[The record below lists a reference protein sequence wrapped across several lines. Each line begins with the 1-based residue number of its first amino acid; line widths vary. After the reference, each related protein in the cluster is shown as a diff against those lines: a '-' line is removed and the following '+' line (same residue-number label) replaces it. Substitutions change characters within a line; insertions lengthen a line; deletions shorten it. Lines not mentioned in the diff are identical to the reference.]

1 MLNRK
6 EKIIMQYLFNT
17 CKSLEDGKCLL
28 SAKDIATKVYSKA
41 DLTEFEIDEMI
52 KNLVLENYIEVLYSD
67 KKGQTVYLI
76 TLTEKG
82 HAFDREKRNTKIKT
96 SVLIVR
102 TVLLAILSFVVGL
115 ILKAIF
121 T

>member
-6 EKIIMQYLFNT
+6 EKIIMQYLFDT
-17 CKSLEDGKCLL
+17 CMSNDNKCLL
-28 SAKDIATKVYSKA
+28 SAKDISVAVYSKV
-41 DLTEFEIDEMI
+41 DMTEYEVDEII
-52 KNLVLENYIEVLYSD
+52 KNLSLDEYIDVIYSD
-67 KKGQTVYLI
+67 KKGQTVYCISLD
-76 TLTEKG
+76 EKG
-82 HAFDREKRNTKIKT
+82 KAFAREKHNNKVTINM
-96 SVLIVR
+96 LILR